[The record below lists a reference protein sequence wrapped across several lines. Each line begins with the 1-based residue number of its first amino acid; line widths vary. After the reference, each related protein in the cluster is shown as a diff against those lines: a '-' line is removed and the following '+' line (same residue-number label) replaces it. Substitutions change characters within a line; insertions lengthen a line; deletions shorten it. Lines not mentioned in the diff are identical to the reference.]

1 MPCYRCGARQTDPA
15 RGASPWRRGV
25 RDAEQVLVCP
35 DCQRTSDWT
44 ADLDRCPACGS
55 TALVRRLGTT
65 VCRDCGR
72 SPDENQDA
80 DAGAAEAELV
90 SPAGP
95 PTDLAAEVAAAIDRV
110 LGRVPAATSSGMR
123 DGPEPV
129 PNDRGTL
136 SVLPGEGV

>member
-25 RDAEQVLVCP
+25 RDSEQVLVCP

-44 ADLDRCPACGS
+44 AHLDRCPACGS
-55 TALVRRLGTT
+55 TALVRRLSRT

-72 SPDENQDA
+72 SPNEGHDA
-80 DAGAAEAELV
+80 DLAGAGADVAGP
-90 SPAGP
+90 SGP

-110 LGRVPAATSSGMR
+110 LGRVPAVASSGMR
-123 DGPEPV
+123 SDGGRPETTEV
-129 PNDRGTL
+129 P
-136 SVLPGEGV
+136 